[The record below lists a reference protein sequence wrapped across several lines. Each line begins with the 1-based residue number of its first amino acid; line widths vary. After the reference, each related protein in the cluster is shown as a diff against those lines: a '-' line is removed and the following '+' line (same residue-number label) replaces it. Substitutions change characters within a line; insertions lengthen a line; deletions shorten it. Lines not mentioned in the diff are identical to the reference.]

1 MRRGLNRDK
10 GARVFAAEKSSLPP
24 FSLGIPQFSS
34 KMPSQ
39 MKIGLIGCG
48 KMGGALLRGALKAGL
63 AEARGVI
70 LYDKVPAA
78 VAALQEVS
86 AEVQV
91 AQSPTEVAENADV
104 VILAVK
110 PQDMK
115 PLLEGLS
122 QSDSAPLYLSIAA
135 GLTLAQLEGWLG
147 GKARVVRSMPN
158 TPALLLA
165 GASAYSRGAQATDED
180 LALAK
185 AVLGAVGSA
194 QEVPENLLD
203 AVTGLS
209 GSGPAYVYTVI
220 EALADGGV
228 LMGLPRATAL
238 QLAAQTVAGAA
249 QMVLETGKHPGVL
262 RDEVTSPGG
271 TTIAGLEQLEAQ
283 GLRNALIQAVRKATE
298 RSKELAAR

>member
-1 MRRGLNRDK
+1 
-10 GARVFAAEKSSLPP
+10 
-24 FSLGIPQFSS
+24 
-34 KMPSQ
+34 